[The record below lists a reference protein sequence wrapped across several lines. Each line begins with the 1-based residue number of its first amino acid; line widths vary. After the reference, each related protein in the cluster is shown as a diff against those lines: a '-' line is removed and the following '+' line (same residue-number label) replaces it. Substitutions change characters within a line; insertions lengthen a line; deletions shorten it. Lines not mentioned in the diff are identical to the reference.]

1 MFGFFDDPFFTNDS
15 HRLLNYLVND
25 YNMDVDDDNE
35 TTKKQIAKC
44 NNNNCSD
51 IFTWK
56 PRSDIHETDTSFVI
70 DAELPGVPKEGI
82 TIQVKDD
89 ILTISGK
96 KETKK
101 EWDDIQMNE
110 QNKEESKKEESKK
123 EESKKEEKEQT
134 KEEKKKPICHY
145 MERSYGSF
153 QRSYALPEHVDPAT
167 IKAACKDGILT
178 ITIPKVKKQ
187 EPQVHA
193 ITIQ

>member
-1 MFGFFDDPFFTNDS
+1 MFGLFDDPFFTNDS

-25 YNMDVDDDNE
+25 YNMDGDDDDNVKDSN
-35 TTKKQIAKC
+35 KKQIGKC
-44 NNNNCSD
+44 NGTD

-56 PRSDIHETDTSFVI
+56 PRSDIHETETSFVI
-70 DAELPGVPKEGI
+70 DAELPGVPKDAI
-82 TIQVKDD
+82 SIQVKDD

-101 EWDDIQMNE
+101 EWDDIEM
-110 QNKEESKKEESKK
+110 KEDKKEEDKK
-123 EESKKEEKEQT
+123 EEDKKEEEKKKIKKED
-134 KEEKKKPICHY
+134 KKKPICHY

-178 ITIPKVKKQ
+178 ITIPKVKKE
-187 EPQVHA
+187 EPKIHA